1 MIKLKNFF
9 RFKAIIVTLI
19 LVSTLFSGCSTLENM
34 KAKLGMKNTD
44 FEYIK
49 QNKVQ
54 KIVIQ
59 NTRDQGYRFIVTDK
73 NVIKELYNMLSSAK
87 EVKEK
92 STLQP
97 DYIFEMYEAHDK
109 VHKFSYIAGLDK
121 KSGGNLYSDDK
132 IYIVSKRIDND
143 IIKSFWNIRIPKDFT
158 EIYYSSLIK
167 TLNSYIKDT
176 KTTKKIGL
184 NLDEDREIAKFILS
198 TDLEEFKN
206 KLNDKNINGELV
218 RDNSTDYDVLMT
230 VKTQGYNR
238 LMYKSIVTF
247 YNREE
252 KNTEEYYIVA
262 NYENRSWHLNVTK
275 DKPSNF

>member
-1 MIKLKNFF
+1 MIKLKKFF
-9 RFKAIIVTLI
+9 RFKSMIITLA
-19 LVSTLFSGCSTLENM
+19 LVSSLLSGCNTLENM
-34 KAKLGMKNTD
+34 KVKLGLKNTN

-73 NVIKELYNMLSSAK
+73 NVIKELYDMLSSAK
-87 EVKEK
+87 EVDEK

-97 DYIFEMYEAHDK
+97 DYIFEMHEAHDK
-109 VHKFSYIAGLDK
+109 VHKFNYVAGLDK
-121 KSGGNLYSDDK
+121 KSGGNLYSEDK
-132 IYIVSKRIDND
+132 TYIVSKRIDND

-158 EIYYSSLIK
+158 DIYYGSLIE

-176 KTTKKIGL
+176 KTTKKIGV

-198 TDLEEFKN
+198 TDLEDFKN

-218 RDNSTDYDVLMT
+218 KGNPTEYDVLMT

-247 YNREE
+247 YNRQE
-252 KNTEEYYIVA
+252 KNTEQYYVVA
-262 NYENRSWHLNVTK
+262 NYENRSWHLNATK

>member
-1 MIKLKNFF
+1 MIKLKKFF
-9 RFKAIIVTLI
+9 RFKSMIITLV
-19 LVSTLFSGCSTLENM
+19 LVSTLFSGCNTLENM
-34 KAKLGMKNTD
+34 KVKLGLKNTN

-73 NVIKELYNMLSSAK
+73 NVIKELYDMLSSAK
-87 EVKEK
+87 EVDEK

-97 DYIFEMYEAHDK
+97 DYIFEMHEAHDK
-109 VHKFSYIAGLDK
+109 VHKFNYVAGLDK
-121 KSGGNLYSDDK
+121 KSGGNLYSEDK
-132 IYIVSKRIDND
+132 TYIVSKRIDND

-158 EIYYSSLIK
+158 DIYYGSLIE

-176 KTTKKIGL
+176 KTTKKIGV

-198 TDLEEFKN
+198 TDLEDFKN

-218 RDNSTDYDVLMT
+218 KANPTEYDVLMT

-238 LMYKSIVTF
+238 LMYKSIITF
-247 YNREE
+247 YNRQE
-252 KNTEEYYIVA
+252 KNTEQYYVVA
-262 NYENRSWHLNVTK
+262 NYENRSWHLNATK